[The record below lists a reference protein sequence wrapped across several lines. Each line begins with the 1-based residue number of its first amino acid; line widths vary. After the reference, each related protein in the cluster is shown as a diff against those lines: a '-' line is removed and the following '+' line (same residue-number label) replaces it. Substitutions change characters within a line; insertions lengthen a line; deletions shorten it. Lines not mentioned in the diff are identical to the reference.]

1 MCRRNPPRMIQ
12 RERMV
17 ESLLDLVKI
26 DSQSKEELPVAQRL
40 MSDLQA
46 IGADVRIDDAGSK
59 VGGNSGNVIARFAG
73 TKPDAPPLLLSAHMD
88 TVPPGRGVKP
98 VRMSDRIKTDG
109 TTVLGGDD
117 KSGVA
122 VILEVLRALKE
133 NAVPHG
139 DIEVAFSICE
149 EIGLLGAKN
158 LDVAALRAREAIV
171 LDATHASFCFTQA
184 PSADHFEFTVHGL
197 EAHAGLAPETGISA
211 VRVAAEAI
219 AAMPLG
225 RIDALTTS
233 NIVIVSGGAAT
244 NVVPNEC
251 VVRGEARSLDDA
263 TLDKTTAA
271 IRLCFQEAA
280 ARATATVD
288 GKVQRAWIEERSGRD
303 YESMHVPDSD
313 PLVRGLLAAAAAAG
327 TAVTTASIGGGCDA
341 NVFNRRG
348 IRAVNFGTGMRD
360 IHTVNEWLDL
370 ADFYTCA
377 DVVLEFVR
385 ARAS

>member
-1 MCRRNPPRMIQ
+1 MIKH
-12 RERMV
+12 ERMV
-17 ESLLDLVKI
+17 ETLLDLVKI
-26 DSQSKEELPVAQRL
+26 DSQSKEEFAVAQRL
-40 MSDLQA
+40 MSDLQKL
-46 IGADVRIDDAGSK
+46 GADVRIDDAGTR
-59 VGGNSGNVIARFAG
+59 VGGNSGNVVARIAG
-73 TKPDAPPLLLSAHMD
+73 NAPNAAPLLLSAHMD
-88 TVPPGRGVKP
+88 TVPPGNGVKP
-98 VRMSDRIKTDG
+98 VQLADRIKTDG

-117 KSGVA
+117 KSGLA
-122 VILEVLRALKE
+122 VILEVLRVVKE

-139 DIEVAFSICE
+139 DLEIAFSICE

-171 LDATHASFCFTQA
+171 LDSTHASLCFTQA

-197 EAHAGLAPETGISA
+197 EAHAGVAPENGISA

-225 RIDALTTS
+225 RIDPRTTS
-233 NIVIVSGGAAT
+233 NVVIISGGLAT

-263 TLDKTTAA
+263 TLDATTAA
-271 IRLCFQEAA
+271 IRRCFQEAA
-280 ARATATVD
+280 ARATTTV
-288 GKVQRAWIEERSGRD
+288 GGTLHRAWIEERSGRE

-313 PLVRGLLAAAAAAG
+313 PLVQALLAAAKAAG
-327 TAVTTASIGGGCDA
+327 RSVTTASIGGGCDA

-370 ADFYTCA
+370 ADFYACA
-377 DVVLEFVR
+377 DVVLELVR

>member
-1 MCRRNPPRMIQ
+1 MIQ

-26 DSQSKEELPVAQRL
+26 DSHSKEEWPVAQRL
-40 MSDLQA
+40 MSDLNA
-46 IGADVRIDDAGSK
+46 LGADVRMDDAGSR
-59 VGGNSGNVIARFAG
+59 VGGNSGNVIAKIAG
-73 TKPDAPPLLLSAHMD
+73 AAPNAAPLLLSAHMD
-88 TVPPGRGVKP
+88 TVPPGKGVKP
-98 VRMSDRIKTDG
+98 ARMADRITSDG
-109 TTVLGGDD
+109 TTILGGDD
-117 KSGVA
+117 KSGLA
-122 VILEVLRALKE
+122 VILEVLRVLKE

-139 DIEVAFSICE
+139 DLEVAFSICE

-158 LDVAALRAREAIV
+158 LDVSALRAREAIV
-171 LDATHASFCFTQA
+171 LDSTHASLCFTQA

-225 RIDALTTS
+225 RIDPRTTS
-233 NIVIVSGGAAT
+233 NVVIVSGGAAT
-244 NVVPNEC
+244 NVVPNLC
-251 VVRGEARSLDDA
+251 IVRGEARSLDDA

-271 IRLCFQEAA
+271 IRRCFQEAA
-280 ARATATVD
+280 ASATSTVD
-288 GKVQRAWIEERSGRD
+288 GKLHRAWIEEQSGRE

-313 PLVRGLLAAAAAAG
+313 PLVQTLLAAAVAAG
-327 TAVTTASIGGGCDA
+327 TSVTTASIGGGCDA

-348 IRAVNFGTGMRD
+348 IRAVNFGTGMRE

-370 ADFYTCA
+370 ADFYACA

>member
-1 MCRRNPPRMIQ
+1 MIKH
-12 RERMV
+12 ERMV
-17 ESLLDLVKI
+17 ETLLDLVKI
-26 DSQSKEELPVAQRL
+26 DSQSKEELAVAHRL
-40 MSDLQA
+40 MSDLQKL
-46 IGADVRIDDAGSK
+46 GAEVRIDDAGTR
-59 VGGNSGNVIARFAG
+59 VGGNSGNVVARIAG
-73 TKPDAPPLLLSAHMD
+73 NAPNAAPLLLSAHMD
-88 TVPPGRGVKP
+88 TVPPGNGVKP
-98 VRMSDRIKTDG
+98 VQLADRIKTDG

-117 KSGVA
+117 KSGLA
-122 VILEVLRALKE
+122 VILEVLRVVKE

-139 DIEVAFSICE
+139 DLEIAFSICE

-158 LDVAALRAREAIV
+158 LDYSALRAREAIV
-171 LDATHASFCFTQA
+171 LDSTHASLCFTQA

-197 EAHAGLAPETGISA
+197 EAHAGVVPENGISA

-225 RIDALTTS
+225 RIDPRTTS
-233 NIVIVSGGAAT
+233 NVVIISGGLAT

-251 VVRGEARSLDDA
+251 LVRGEARSLDDA
-263 TLDKTTAA
+263 TLDATTAA
-271 IRLCFQEAA
+271 IRRCFQEAA
-280 ARATATVD
+280 ARATTTV
-288 GKVQRAWIEERSGRD
+288 GGTLHRAWIEERSGRE

-313 PLVRGLLAAAAAAG
+313 PLVQALLAAAKAAG
-327 TAVTTASIGGGCDA
+327 RSVTTASIGGGCDA

-370 ADFYTCA
+370 ADFYACA
-377 DVVLEFVR
+377 DVVLELVR

>member
-1 MCRRNPPRMIQ
+1 
-12 RERMV
+12 MV
-17 ESLLDLVKI
+17 ESLIELVKI
-26 DSQSKEELPVAQRL
+26 DSQSKEEWPIAQRL
-40 MSDLQA
+40 VSDLKA
-46 IGADVRIDDAGSK
+46 VGADVRVDDAGTKTGS
-59 VGGNSGNVIARFAG
+59 NSGNVVARFAG
-73 TKPDAPPLLLSAHMD
+73 TAPDAAPLLLSAHMD
-88 TVPPGRGVKP
+88 TVPPGNGVKP
-98 VRMSDRIKTDG
+98 VRMGDRVKTDG

-117 KSGVA
+117 KSGLA

-139 DIEVAFSICE
+139 DLEIAFSICE

-158 LDVAALRAREAIV
+158 LDVDALRSREAIV
-171 LDATHASFCFTQA
+171 LDSSHASLCYTRA
-184 PSADHFEFTVHGL
+184 PSADRFEFTVHGL
-197 EAHAGLAPETGISA
+197 EAHAGVAPENGISA

-225 RIDALTTS
+225 RIDARTTS
-233 NIVIVSGGAAT
+233 NVIIIAGGAAT

-263 TLDKTTAA
+263 ALDETTGA
-271 IRLCFQEAA
+271 IRRCFQEAA
-280 ARATATVD
+280 ASATATVA
-288 GKVQRAWIEERSGRD
+288 GKLHRAWIEERSGRE

-313 PLVRGLLAAAAAAG
+313 PLVRALLGAAVSAG
-327 TAVTTASIGGGCDA
+327 TSVTTASIGGGSDA

-348 IRAVNFGTGMRD
+348 IDAVNFGTGMRD

-370 ADFYTCA
+370 ADFYACA
-377 DVVLEFVR
+377 DVVLAFVR